1 MRVVSRAVNAPGGV
15 YYAVCKVEFRGS
27 SPNGS
32 SSKLKDRNLFLS
44 FYFKGKPRSPFQ
56 KLLRGLKRRTR
67 WFKVKREIEF
77 VRLVGLSQTV
87 RFIASR
93 LRGEKTVE
101 IRVPEVR
108 TPLTCRTSGA
118 DRWTLW
124 HVFGRQHFDMPER
137 WSPRLIVDG
146 GANVGYA
153 SVYFAGKYPDARIVA
168 VEPNSENCA
177 LFDKNCAPY
186 PNVELV
192 RGALWPTSANLVIE
206 NPDARSHAF
215 RVSEVP
221 SPTDRSFRG
230 FTIADILKR
239 SEGRRI
245 DLLKLDVEGSEEQL
259 FSSNYDN
266 WIGRVER
273 MMVETH
279 GPGRR
284 KIVSA
289 TAKEKGFSTSRI
301 GEYTVLEKGT
311 EPATEEKLL
320 GDSVEHLH
328 GPEEITYGEDELVVV
343 CVVRD
348 GRHYVESFVDHYFSM
363 GVKHIVFLDN
373 NSTDGTVEAL
383 KNYDNVTVLRTELPY
398 KAPGISVGNGWT
410 REVLFKQYLVSRFGG
425 ENRWCLC
432 VDMDELFD
440 YPYSDVMSLD
450 SLLRYLTGKS
460 YTAVAAQM
468 LDMFSDEPLSGR
480 SNDLDGPLKT
490 SYRFYD
496 VSNMRIRS
504 LKSLR
509 NHKGNDFDS
518 DDIEAFSG
526 GIRQSIF
533 GHRPFLT
540 KYPLVFDDGKT
551 KPMAGGSHRVGNA
564 RIADLTGVL
573 LHYKL
578 LNEHFH
584 AQVEQAVREEHR
596 LQGSF
601 VYKIYKETLDR
612 EPVLQ
617 VKSDTARELN
627 SVNDLLE
634 DQLLVVSDD
643 YVSWVNAE
651 EERNASSDSDSSP
664 LDSGKRDRVRA
675 LGRQREERRLRD
687 RRRLIELE
695 AEQRRLSREN
705 RILKEQ
711 LQGVRSSR
719 GWRFLGR
726 VNRIIKKVSRTTGP

>member
-1 MRVVSRAVNAPGGV
+1 M
-15 YYAVCKVEFRGS
+15 
-27 SPNGS
+27 
-32 SSKLKDRNLFLS
+32 FLS
-44 FYFKGKPRSPFQ
+44 VHQKGTRGARRR
-56 KLLRGLKRRTR
+56 KLVRGIKRRIR

-77 VRLVGLSQTV
+77 VRLVGLSQTL
-87 RFIASR
+87 RFISAR

-101 IRVPEVR
+101 LKVPGAR
-108 TPLTCRTSGA
+108 TLLTCRTSGA

-124 HVFGRQHFDMPER
+124 HVFGRQHFDMPEH

-153 SVYFAGKYPDARIVA
+153 SVYFAGKYPDARIISI
-168 VEPNSENCA
+168 EPNRENCA

-192 RGALWPTSANLVIE
+192 RGALWSSDTALVIE

-215 RVSEVP
+215 RVVEVP
-221 SPTDRSFRG
+221 ASPPTAGSFKG
-230 FTIADILKR
+230 FTVADILAR
-239 SEGRRI
+239 SGEKQV
-245 DLLKLDVEGSEEQL
+245 DLLKLDIEGSEEQL
-259 FSSNYDN
+259 FASNYEG
-266 WIGRVER
+266 WIRSVQR

-279 GPGRR
+279 GPRR
-284 KIVSA
+284 REVVSA
-289 TAKEKGFSTSRI
+289 TAKACGFSVSRTE
-301 GEYTVLEKGT
+301 EYMVLEKGT
-311 EPATEEKLL
+311 EPVTTEERLL
-320 GDSVEHLH
+320 HDSVEHLH
-328 GPEEITYGEDELVVV
+328 GPKEITYDEDELIVV

-348 GRHYVESFVDHYFSM
+348 GRHYVESFVDHYLSL

-373 NSTDGTVEAL
+373 NSSDGTVEAL
-383 KNYDNVTVLRTELPY
+383 KTYDNVTVLRTELPY

-410 REVLFKQYLVSRFGG
+410 REVLFKQYLISRFGG
-425 ENRWCLC
+425 EDRWCLC
-432 VDMDELFD
+432 ADIDELFD
-440 YPYSDVMSLD
+440 YPYSDVIGLD

-480 SNDLDGPLKT
+480 SDAPDRPLKT
-490 SYRFYD
+490 AYRFYD

-509 NHKGNDFDS
+509 NHRNNKFDS

-526 GIRQSIF
+526 GIRESLF

-540 KYPLVFDDGKT
+540 KYPLVFGDGET
-551 KPMAGGSHRVGNA
+551 KPMNNGSHRVGNA
-564 RIADLTGVL
+564 RVADFTGVL

-612 EPVLQ
+612 DVALQ
-617 VKSDTARELN
+617 VKRDTARELE

-643 YVSWVNAE
+643 YVNWANAE
-651 EERNASSDSDSSP
+651 EERSAASDPDSPSLASRKQERIEA
-664 LDSGKRDRVRA
+664 LRVR
-675 LGRQREERRLRD
+675 REERRLRD
-687 RRRLIELE
+687 RRRLISLEL
-695 AEQRRLSREN
+695 EQRRLNKEN
-705 RILKEQ
+705 RALKEQ
-711 LQGVRSSR
+711 LQGVRSSK
-719 GWRFLGR
+719 GWRLLGIA
-726 VNRIIKKVSRTTGP
+726 NRIARKVLRAPGP